1 MNEAVDQLS
10 LKGAMPYR
18 ISADEFWHMVD
29 VGVFGGRRVE
39 LVEGELIE
47 MAPSN
52 IPHGEMAGE
61 VFWKL
66 RAAYPKADWMM
77 CIDTYV
83 TLDPGGVRAPDISV
97 LRRDTAH
104 PTHAAA
110 ADVLLAVEISHT
122 TLGQDLEAKRL
133 HYAEAGIPHY
143 WVIDVEGQQLHR
155 FARPEDGDYRDVAVR
170 GLGEAME
177 LPGIGG
183 VVLLV

>member
-1 MNEAVDQLS
+1 MNEAFDQLTRV
-10 LKGAMPYR
+10 GAMPYR

-39 LVEGELIE
+39 LVKGELIE
-47 MAPSN
+47 MASAD
-52 IPHGEMAGE
+52 IPHGAMAVKVGA
-61 VFWKL
+61 KL
-66 RAAYPKADWMM
+66 YAAYPEADWLV

-122 TLGQDLEAKRL
+122 TLAQDLEAKRL

-143 WVIDVEGQQLHR
+143 WVIDVEAQRLHR
-155 FARPEDGDYRDVAVR
+155 FARPEDGDYREVSVG